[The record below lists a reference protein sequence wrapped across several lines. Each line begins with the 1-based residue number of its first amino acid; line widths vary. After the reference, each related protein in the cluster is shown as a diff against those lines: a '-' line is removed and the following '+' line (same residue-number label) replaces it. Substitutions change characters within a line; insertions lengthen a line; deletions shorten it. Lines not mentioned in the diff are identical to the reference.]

1 MGYQPTQA
9 ECKLLFA
16 ALDKDG
22 DGFVTYQELI
32 GEKDVILV
40 EPEATLAEKQR
51 ALEYLLIS
59 QNVECNVLD
68 FLYFQRDFDIAR
80 VHGYRIFHS
89 RAYGTLVNFGIILNL
104 SLSFLEAPASR
115 MNYNTVAGTDEN
127 RMLTLSLTRLTKC
140 IP

>member
-9 ECKLLFA
+9 ECTLLFA

-22 DGFVTYQELI
+22 DGFVTYEELI

-59 QNVECNVLD
+59 QNVEGNVLD

-80 VHGYRIFHS
+80 VHGSRIFHS
-89 RAYGTLVNFGIILNL
+89 RAYGALVNLGIILNL

-115 MNYNTVAGTDEN
+115 MNYNTLLALMKTG
-127 RMLTLSLTRLTKC
+127 C
-140 IP
+140 